1 MFGCEEDP
9 IFGLERGWL
18 RTDKNS
24 DENEGGDNNTS
35 DVSYSIA
42 IDKPNGGENWE
53 IGDSEDI
60 RWESDAPQGQM
71 VGIQL
76 FRNSNYL
83 RIIAS
88 QTSNT
93 GEFAWIIPSDLTNA
107 NDYRVRIFLYDYPQI
122 EDFSNE
128 YFSVTTSDVS
138 YSIVIDKPNG
148 GENWETGD
156 TENIKWET
164 DAPQSYMV
172 GIQLFINS
180 NYSSTIS
187 SQTNNAG
194 EFAWTIPND
203 LTNTND
209 YKIRVYLY
217 DYPQVEDFS
226 DGFFTIELG
235 DSGGDLPNYEC
246 NIIHETTGTTFTLI
260 NPSQNIYN
268 FGDTYTV
275 TLYSDTYNVGQ
286 QGGVILRLN
295 ENTVY
300 NFGSWLVFDSNGQHD
315 FTLPSES
322 DNIYPS
328 NCYTIVVIGYNQQD
342 EYVSEP
348 FTIY

>member
-1 MFGCEEDP
+1 MPKSLLIISFLFLFGCEEDP

-122 EDFSNE
+122 EDFS
-128 YFSVTTSDVS
+128 
-138 YSIVIDKPNG
+138 
-148 GENWETGD
+148 
-156 TENIKWET
+156 
-164 DAPQSYMV
+164 
-172 GIQLFINS
+172 
-180 NYSSTIS
+180 
-187 SQTNNAG
+187 
-194 EFAWTIPND
+194 
-203 LTNTND
+203 
-209 YKIRVYLY
+209 
-217 DYPQVEDFS
+217 
-226 DGFFTIELG
+226 DGFFTIEQG
-235 DSGGDLPNYEC
+235 DSVGDLPNYEC

-286 QGGVILRLN
+286 QGGVILKLN
-295 ENTVY
+295 NNTIY
-300 NFGSWLVFDSNGQHD
+300 NFGSWLVFDSNGQRD

-322 DNIYPS
+322 ENIYPS

-348 FTIY
+348 ITIY